1 MDLSLYYLLHHRSL
15 EGGFVPHWG
24 SFLGAPPIPS
34 ACSSYPAPAPDLA
47 SRKGKALTNLPP
59 QELRHTQLSA
69 RSSGVGK

>member
-1 MDLSLYYLLHHRSL
+1 MDLSLHYLLHHRNL

-59 QELRHTQLSA
+59 SSGAEAHTAFSQELR
-69 RSSGVGK
+69 GW